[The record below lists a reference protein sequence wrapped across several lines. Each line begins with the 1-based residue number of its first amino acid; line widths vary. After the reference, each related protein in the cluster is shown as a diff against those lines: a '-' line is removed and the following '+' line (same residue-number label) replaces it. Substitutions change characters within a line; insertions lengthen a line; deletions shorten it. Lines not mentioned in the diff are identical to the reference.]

1 MYFDS
6 FEALLQMGKHGFYV
20 WSAWG
25 STALV
30 LLLSWLSAR
39 AGFNGAARRLQQ
51 QLLLS
56 EREAQQPSMERNE
69 SP

>member
-1 MYFDS
+1 VYFDS

-39 AGFNGAARRLQQ
+39 A
-51 QLLLS
+51 
-56 EREAQQPSMERNE
+56 
-69 SP
+69 